1 MKKDKKSIL
10 MKNGG
15 ILISHRGYFATR
27 VEDITKESGVA
38 KGTFY
43 IYFKSKE
50 EMFITILNE
59 KLKEYLET
67 SDRLIKKNANFKW
80 KIYNLTLD
88 FLKLIRENIGIFKTS
103 MEISRIEGSA
113 TGEKIKR
120 IIMESN
126 KKIIENICLY
136 LYEGLI
142 TKEINEKYVNSVR
155 ELALIYDTIR
165 SEYFFKKLITLS
177 FDNRI
182 KEVDYTNLNG
192 KFDEIS
198 RVINEIN
205 IEKEAEFIT
214 DMFFGGVQKS

>member
-1 MKKDKKSIL
+1 
-10 MKNGG
+10 
-15 ILISHRGYFATR
+15 
-27 VEDITKESGVA
+27 
-38 KGTFY
+38 
-43 IYFKSKE
+43 
-50 EMFITILNE
+50 
-59 KLKEYLET
+59 
-67 SDRLIKKNANFKW
+67 
-80 KIYNLTLD
+80 
-88 FLKLIRENIGIFKTS
+88 

-113 TGEKIKR
+113 TGEKIKK
-120 IIMESN
+120 IIIESN

-142 TKEINEKYVNSVR
+142 TREINEKYVNSVK
-155 ELALIYDTIR
+155 ELAFMYDTIR
-165 SEYFFKKLITLS
+165 SEYFFKKLINLS

-182 KEVDYTNLNG
+182 KEVDYTNFNG

>member
-15 ILISHRGYFATR
+15 ILISHRGYYATR

-59 KLKEYLET
+59 KLKEYMET

-88 FLKLIRENIGIFKTS
+88 FLKLITENIGIFKTS

-113 TGEKIKR
+113 TGEKIKK

-126 KKIIENICLY
+126 EKIIENICLY
-136 LYEGLI
+136 LYEGLV
-142 TKEINEKYVNSVR
+142 TREINEKYVNSVK
-155 ELALIYDTIR
+155 ELAIIYDTIR

>member
-67 SDRLIKKNANFKW
+67 SDRLIKKKVNLKW

-88 FLKLIRENIGIFKTS
+88 FLKLITENIGIFKIS

-113 TGEKIKR
+113 TGEKIKK

-165 SEYFFKKLITLS
+165 SEYFLKKLINLS

-182 KEVDYTNLNG
+182 KEFAYTNFNG

-214 DMFFGGVQKS
+214 DMFLGGVQKS

>member
-15 ILISHRGYFATR
+15 ILISHKGYFATR

-67 SDRLIKKNANFKW
+67 SDRLIKKKVNLKW

-88 FLKLIRENIGIFKTS
+88 FLKLITENIGIFKTS
-103 MEISRIEGSA
+103 MEISCIEGNA
-113 TGEKIKR
+113 TGEKIR
-120 IIMESN
+120 NIMIESN

-142 TKEINEKYVNSVR
+142 TREINEKYRNSVK

-165 SEYFFKKLITLS
+165 AQYFLKKLMNIS
-177 FDNRI
+177 FDKQV
-182 KEVDYTNLNG
+182 KEGSYTSLNS
-192 KFDEIS
+192 KFDGINIA
-198 RVINEIN
+198 INEIS

>member
-15 ILISHRGYFATR
+15 ILISHKGYFATR

-67 SDRLIKKNANFKW
+67 SDRLIKKKVNLKW

-113 TGEKIKR
+113 TGEKIKK

-165 SEYFFKKLITLS
+165 SEYFFKKLINLS

-182 KEVDYTNLNG
+182 KEVDYTNFNG

>member
-67 SDRLIKKNANFKW
+67 SDRLIKKKVNLKW

-88 FLKLIRENIGIFKTS
+88 FLKLITENIGIFKTS
-103 MEISRIEGSA
+103 MEISCIEGNA
-113 TGEKIKR
+113 TGEKIR
-120 IIMESN
+120 NIMIESN

-142 TKEINEKYVNSVR
+142 TREINEKYVNSVK
-155 ELALIYDTIR
+155 ELAFMYDTIR
-165 SEYFFKKLITLS
+165 SEYFFKKLINLS

-182 KEVDYTNLNG
+182 KEVDYTNFNG

>member
-15 ILISHRGYFATR
+15 ILISHKGYFATR

-67 SDRLIKKNANFKW
+67 SDRLIKKKVNLKW

-88 FLKLIRENIGIFKTS
+88 FLKLITENIGIFKTS
-103 MEISRIEGSA
+103 MEISRIEGNA
-113 TGEKIKR
+113 TGEKIKK

-142 TKEINEKYVNSVR
+142 TREINEKYVNSVK

-165 SEYFFKKLITLS
+165 SEYFLKKLMNIS

-182 KEVDYTNLNG
+182 KEVDYTNFNG